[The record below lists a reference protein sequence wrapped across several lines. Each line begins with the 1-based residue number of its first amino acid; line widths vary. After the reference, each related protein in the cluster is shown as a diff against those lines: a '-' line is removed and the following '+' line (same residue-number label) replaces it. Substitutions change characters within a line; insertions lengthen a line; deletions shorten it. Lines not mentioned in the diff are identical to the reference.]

1 MRVKFSSKVEYH
13 VSDTK
18 VVCIAKPESR
28 VQSYLIYLNDTIMDK
43 DKRESLWNEIVSS
56 PTYFKGIARL
66 KNGDTNDI
74 QQAKTI
80 ARKKAMRQMYRYY
93 TRIAAK
99 IIKRRQYDNAQIA
112 EAFASLAEKADQIN
126 KEIIEEVR
134 K

>member
-13 VSDTK
+13 VSDDR
-18 VVCIAKPESR
+18 VVCIAKPELR
-28 VQSYLIYLNDTIMDK
+28 VKSYLIRMNNTIMDV
-43 DKRESLWNEIVSS
+43 DKRHALWNEIMDC

-80 ARKKAMRQMYRYY
+80 ARKKAMRQMYRHY
-93 TRIAAK
+93 TGIAAK

-126 KEIIEEVR
+126 KEIIEEA
-134 K
+134 KK